1 MQRVVDADEFS
12 FTLADAEPLTFD
24 APFIAA
30 AFAQEPPAL
39 TARSRTAAPFDLT
52 LTFACA
58 EPEKLIAPARRPSK
72 SARTRSL
79 SAARGADA
87 SGEKPSII
95 AAPAN
100 YCRHQTQA
108 GR

>member
-30 AFAQEPPAL
+30 ELAEKPLEIA
-39 TARSRTAAPFDLT
+39 ARSRTAAPSDLT
-52 LTFACA
+52 LAFACA
-58 EPEKLIAPARRPSK
+58 EPERLIAPARRASK

-87 SGEKPSII
+87 SGENPSII